1 MKAKEI
7 KIMSY
12 DELKAFISEYFDLN
26 KELVFKVVG
35 ASLDCY
41 CWDIFNLLDVNE
53 FLNRVD
59 LHYNFLQGLG
69 PNDEKLLFLLDKP
82 TLKDEFSIKQL
93 MK

>member
-7 KIMSY
+7 NIMSY

-59 LHYNFLQGLG
+59 LHYNFLQSLG
-69 PNDEKLLFLLDKP
+69 PNDEKPLFLLDKP